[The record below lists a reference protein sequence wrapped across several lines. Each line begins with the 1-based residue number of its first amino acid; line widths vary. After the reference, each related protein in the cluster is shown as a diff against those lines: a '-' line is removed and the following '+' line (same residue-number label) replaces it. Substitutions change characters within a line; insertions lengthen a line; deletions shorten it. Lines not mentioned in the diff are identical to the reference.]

1 LLFELNHKIITVK
14 KNIVIMKFFSKWIPD
29 NLSDLWGHLN
39 HRRRTQFFLLLALML
54 VSAFLDIISI
64 GAVLPFLGVLTAPE
78 QLLEYPLMSSV
89 IQFFNIESADQLILP
104 ITAVFG
110 LAALVAGMFRLLLVW
125 ANIRFSNGCGAD
137 LSVELYRR
145 TLYQP
150 YSVHL
155 SRNSSEVLSGVAK
168 VASAQNVLHALMT
181 LVSSTVLIISIIIV
195 LIVINTNMAIIAA
208 ITFSISYGIIAKL
221 SRWRLE
227 RNSEHVAIEQTQM
240 IKAVQEGLG
249 GIRDILL
256 DGTQSIYCGIYRS
269 SQLSMMRAL
278 SSNQFITASPRYIM
292 ESISMVLIAGLAFWL
307 SKQDGG
313 IVAAIPVL
321 GALALG
327 AQRLLPAIQQLYS
340 GWAGIKG
347 NEASLADALKLL
359 EQPLPAD
366 LNHPEPAPLNFKQSI
381 RFINVRFQ
389 YYENGPWV
397 LNGLD
402 LTIPKGSRIGF
413 VGTTGSGKT
422 TTLDIL
428 MGLLV
433 PISGQILVDDI
444 SIISKQRRAWQKN
457 IAHVPQAIYLADSTL
472 AENIAFGVPLELVNM
487 DRVQMAASQAQID
500 KFIEDQPKGY
510 KSFVG
515 ERGIRLSGGQRQRIG
530 IARALYKN
538 ASVLIFDEA
547 TSALDNTTEQAV
559 VDSIENLNR
568 ELTILLIAHRL
579 STVRH
584 CDIIFELENG
594 RIISQGTYQ
603 ELIERSGTLS

>member
-1 LLFELNHKIITVK
+1 MEIFTKL
-14 KNIVIMKFFSKWIPD
+14 MPD
-29 NLSDLWGHLN
+29 NLISLWGHLS
-39 HRRRTQFFLLLALML
+39 HRRKSQFLLLLILML
-54 VSAFLDIISI
+54 VSALLDIVSI
-64 GAVLPFLGVLTAPE
+64 GAILPFLGILTAPD
-78 QLLEYPLMSSV
+78 QLLEYPLMAT
-89 IQFFNIESADQLILP
+89 IIEFFNIDSANQLILP
-104 ITAVFG
+104 LTISFG
-110 LAALVAGMFRLLLVW
+110 VAALIAGMFRLLLVW

-155 SRNSSEVLSGVAK
+155 SRNTSEILSGVAK
-168 VASAQNVLHALMT
+168 VASAQSVLHALLT
-181 LVSSTVLIISIIIV
+181 LISSTILIISIVVV
-195 LIVINTNMAIIAA
+195 LIAINTTIAIIAA
-208 ITFSISYGIIAKL
+208 ITFGISYGVIARL

-227 RNSEHVAIEQTQM
+227 RNSEHMAIEQTQM
-240 IKAVQEGLG
+240 IKALQEGLG

-256 DGTQSIYCGIYRS
+256 DGTQAIYCSIYRT
-269 SQLSMMRAL
+269 SQLTMMRAI

-292 ESISMVLIAGLAFWL
+292 ESISMILIASLAFWL
-307 SKQDGG
+307 SQQDGG
-313 IVAAIPVL
+313 IVSSIPVL

-347 NEASLADALKLL
+347 NEAPLADTIELL
-359 EQPLPAD
+359 DQPLPAD
-366 LNHPEPAPLNFKQSI
+366 LSETESASLEFKKTI
-381 RFINVRFQ
+381 RFFNVSFQ

-397 LNGLD
+397 LNNLD
-402 LTIPKGSRIGF
+402 LTIPRGSRVGF
-413 VGTTGSGKT
+413 VGTTGSGKS

-433 PISGQILVDDI
+433 PSSGEILVDDI
-444 SIISKQRRAWQKN
+444 SIINKHRRAWQRN
-457 IAHVPQAIYLADSTL
+457 IAHVPQSIYLADTTL
-472 AENIAFGVPLELVNM
+472 AENIAFGVPRELINM
-487 DRVQMAASQAQID
+487 EQVRMAANQAQISD
-500 KFIEDQPKGY
+500 FIEDKPEGY
-510 KSFVG
+510 QSLIG

-538 ASVLIFDEA
+538 ASVLVFDEA
-547 TSALDNTTEQAV
+547 TSALDNNTEQAV
-559 VDSIENLNR
+559 VDAIENLNR

-584 CDIIFELENG
+584 CDMIFELENG

-603 ELIERSGTLS
+603 QLTERSKS